1 MPVPENYNRSET
13 QAESQ
18 HLKAA
23 DFKLDQKWRLQ
34 IEDVDLVAMEARD
47 NQPARK
53 RLVVTF
59 VGREKSLVLNA
70 TNQSFMEERLGYNP
84 NDWIGA
90 TVVLWRTT
98 TRFEGKSV
106 PAFRFLEAK
115 AGAAPKAA
123 PKTSPKVKEPEP
135 IEVEPIDEGIAAQ
148 YDDDSVPFAV
158 LLPIL
163 GALPFLGLLA

>member
-23 DFKLDQKWRLQ
+23 DFKLDQKWRLE
-34 IEDVDLVAMEARD
+34 IEDVDLIAMEARD

-59 VGREKSLVLNA
+59 VGREKTLVLNA

-106 PAFRFLEAK
+106 PAFRFLEAQFK
-115 AGAAPKAA
+115 KVVHGKPAPK
-123 PKTSPKVKEPEP
+123 PKEEP
-135 IEVEPIDEGIAAQ
+135 IEVEPLDEGHAAQ
-148 YDDDSVPFAV
+148 YDDDSVPF
-158 LLPIL
+158 
-163 GALPFLGLLA
+163 

>member
-34 IEDVDLVAMEARD
+34 IEDVELVVMEARD

-53 RLVVTF
+53 RLVLTF
-59 VGREKSLVLNA
+59 AGREKTLVLNA

-106 PAFRFLEAK
+106 PAFRLLEAK
-115 AGAAPKAA
+115 KGTPQKAA
-123 PKTSPKVKEPEP
+123 PKPKEPASSGFP
-135 IEVEPIDEGIAAQ
+135 TNSEVYDVDPIDEGHAAQ
-148 YDDDSVPFAV
+148 YDDDSVPF
-158 LLPIL
+158 
-163 GALPFLGLLA
+163 